1 MDLNQLHAFVQTAR
15 HQGFAAAARAME
27 LDPSQVSRQVAAL
40 ESSLGLRLF
49 QRTTRRLSL
58 TEAGHTYLARVGP
71 LLDELAFAQEEA
83 QSLARGVSGSLRMT
97 TSIAFGH
104 ECIAPLLPTFRAL
117 HPQLRLELL
126 MTDANLRL
134 VEDQVDLAVRMASRV
149 EVNAVMTKLMPT
161 RYHVC
166 ASPGYVQRAG
176 QPLRPQDLALH
187 DCVLLTLPD
196 YRHTWHFRPVG
207 TPDATS
213 EAVNVQ
219 GGLSVSSPL
228 VQRSCVLN
236 GQGPALLADW
246 LARPALADGRLID
259 LFPDHQVSATGFNSA
274 VWLLYP
280 SRSYLPQKVRVMV
293 DFLKANLAKEANGH

>member
-1 MDLNQLHAFVQTAR
+1 MDLSQLRAFVQTAR
-15 HQGFAAAARAME
+15 HQGFAAAARAMD

-58 TEAGHTYLARVGP
+58 TEAGRTYLARVGP

-83 QSLARGVSGSLRMT
+83 QSLARGISGSLRMT

-104 ECIAPLLPTFRAL
+104 ECVAPLLPAFRAL
-117 HPQLRLELL
+117 HPLLRLELL
-126 MTDANLRL
+126 MTDTNLRL
-134 VEDQVDLAVRMASRV
+134 IEDRVDLAVRMGSHFD
-149 EVNAVMTKLMPT
+149 VNAVITRLMAT

-176 QPLRPQDLALH
+176 LPQRPQDLTQH

-196 YRHTWHFRPVG
+196 YRHTWNFRTAG
-207 TPDATS
+207 HPDATS
-213 EAVNVQ
+213 EPVSVQ

-228 VQRSCVLN
+228 VQRGCVLN

-246 LARPALADGRLID
+246 LVRPALADGRLID
-259 LFPDHQVSATGFNSA
+259 LFPHHQVSATDFNTA

-280 SRSYLPQKVRVMV
+280 SRSYLPQKVRAMV
-293 DFLKANLAKEANGH
+293 DFLKANLATGKPLT